1 MGLMFWLWMGF
12 WLLGWIVLLT
22 IFFVARSREERE
34 REVRA
39 DRG

>member
-22 IFFVARSREERE
+22 IFFVVRSREARE
-34 REVRA
+34 REA
-39 DRG
+39 GANRG